1 MIGEPGDNGPGVA
14 SVGAPLPVMP
24 PDEEPAPVVALEVEG
39 APLVPASPDW
49 PGLDTRRSA
58 LSASK
63 RQATGALQGTISSFL
78 EKALDP
84 CAEAKL
90 FANRLPA
97 GQTSALRNRFQNAA
111 WSFPGLCAL
120 RLGRVNLLQSRD
132 G

>member
-63 RQATGALQGTISSFL
+63 RQATGALQGTISS
-78 EKALDP
+78 
-84 CAEAKL
+84 
-90 FANRLPA
+90 LPGKGFGPLCR
-97 GQTSALRNRFQNAA
+97 GQAF
-111 WSFPGLCAL
+111 C
-120 RLGRVNLLQSRD
+120 
-132 G
+132 